1 MGEYVWRV
9 WNVGQ
14 MDFQFA
20 YSQMADLLRSPAEVY
35 KSTAIRKQIKNQ
47 WSRDDPAFLV
57 LLVGL
62 MAAAS
67 LAWLSAFG
75 LHSLA
80 HTLSIV
86 AGSILALLFGLG
98 VALASLFRAFAN
110 SHMRIVRLH
119 AIEQQ
124 VEWLYAFDVHC
135 NAFFPAFV
143 LLFALQYFLLPFLLT
158 PHFLSTLAANTL
170 YAAALAAYLYT
181 TFLGYAALPF
191 IERPERLLWPGSV
204 ACVLYLLTLL
214 LNLNLSTH
222 TVNLYFGHTTE
233 PAVLA
238 AATTKVVNAVLDE
251 TSVTGAVV
259 KAVGRNATRTVSRL
273 LSGVGKL

>member
-1 MGEYVWRV
+1 MWRV
-9 WNVGQ
+9 FNVGQ

-67 LAWLSAFG
+67 LAWLVAFG
-75 LHSLA
+75 LYSLT
-80 HTLSIV
+80 HTLTIV
-86 AGSILALLFGLG
+86 AGSILVLLFGAGL
-98 VALASLFRAFAN
+98 VLASAFRSYAN
-110 SHMRIVRLH
+110 GHMRVVRLH

-170 YAAALAAYLYT
+170 YLAALGAYLYV

-204 ACVLYLLTLL
+204 AAVLYLCTLL
-214 LNLNLSTH
+214 VNVNLSYH
-222 TVNLYFGHTTE
+222 CVNLYFGQRAE
-233 PAVLA
+233 PVTLA
-238 AATTKVVNAVLDE
+238 SKVVSGVLGQNGM
-251 TSVTGAVV
+251 TGAVLN
-259 KAVGRNATRTVSRL
+259 ALATNATRML
-273 LSGVGKL
+273 PDVGQP

>member
-1 MGEYVWRV
+1 MNEYVWRV
-9 WNVGQ
+9 FNVGQ

-57 LLVGL
+57 LLVAL
-62 MAAAS
+62 MAAAA
-67 LAWLSAFG
+67 LAWLVAFG
-75 LHSLA
+75 LYSLT
-80 HTLSIV
+80 HTLTIV
-86 AGSILALLFGLG
+86 AGSILVLLFGAGL
-98 VALASLFRAFAN
+98 VLASAFRSYAN
-110 SHMRIVRLH
+110 SHMRVVRLH

-143 LLFALQYFLLPFLLT
+143 LLFALQYFLLPLLLT

-170 YAAALAAYLYT
+170 YAAALGAYLYV

-204 ACVLYLLTLL
+204 AAVLYLCTLL
-214 LNLNLSTH
+214 VNVNLSYH
-222 TVNLYFGHTTE
+222 CVNLYFGHRQE
-233 PAVLA
+233 QVVMVHYAPPAVVAKAELA
-238 AATTKVVNAVLDE
+238 GDVLDAVAAN
-251 TSVTGAVV
+251 VTRMLTG
-259 KAVGRNATRTVSRL
+259 T
-273 LSGVGKL
+273 GKL

>member
-1 MGEYVWRV
+1 MGVNEYVWRV
-9 WNVGQ
+9 FNVGQ

-67 LAWLSAFG
+67 AAWLVAYG
-75 LHSLA
+75 LYSVT
-80 HTLSIV
+80 HTLTIVVGSIV
-86 AGSILALLFGLG
+86 VLLFGAGLL
-98 VALASLFRAFAN
+98 LASAYRWYAN
-110 SHMRIVRLH
+110 SHMAVVRLH
-119 AIEQQ
+119 AIEQK

-143 LLFALQYFLLPFLLT
+143 LLFALQFFLLPFLLT

-170 YAAALAAYLYT
+170 YLAALAAYLYV

-191 IERPERLLWPGSV
+191 IERSERLMWPGSV
-204 ACVLYLLTLL
+204 AAVLYFCTLL
-214 LNLNLSTH
+214 LNVNLSYLC
-222 TVNLYFGHTTE
+222 VNLYFGHTPE
-233 PAVLA
+233 REIFVHPVHGVVDQKVVGAAVL
-238 AATTKVVNAVLDE
+238 T
-251 TSVTGAVV
+251 
-259 KAVGRNATRTVSRL
+259 AVGRNITRMLSAT
-273 LSGVGKL
+273 GKL